1 MAYTKTFKTL
11 PPAGKWTRIEVSQTL
26 VDSKYIYSIS
36 ISNKIVFKVQNKMP
50 VELSKVKVYAGSP
63 WYEARKGFLRNLK
76 IEIMSPCVLAG
87 AVASFLNRE
96 KRFPPISIIS
106 SLNQKS

>member
-1 MAYTKTFKTL
+1 MAYTKTCKTL

-26 VDSKYIYSIS
+26 VGSKYIYSIS
-36 ISNKIVFKVQNKMP
+36 ISNKIVFKVQNKKP

-63 WYEARKGFLRNLK
+63 WYEARKGLLRNLK

-87 AVASFLNRE
+87 AVATFFEPR
-96 KRFPPISIIS
+96 KTFS
-106 SLNQKS
+106 SYSHNFKFKSKS

>member
-11 PPAGKWTRIEVSQTL
+11 PPAGKWTGIEVSQTL

-36 ISNKIVFKVQNKMP
+36 ISNKIVFKVQNKKP

-63 WYEARKGFLRNLK
+63 WYEARCRGHLFEPRKT
-76 IEIMSPCVLAG
+76 
-87 AVASFLNRE
+87 
-96 KRFPPISIIS
+96 IS
-106 SLNQKS
+106 SDLHNFKFKSKS